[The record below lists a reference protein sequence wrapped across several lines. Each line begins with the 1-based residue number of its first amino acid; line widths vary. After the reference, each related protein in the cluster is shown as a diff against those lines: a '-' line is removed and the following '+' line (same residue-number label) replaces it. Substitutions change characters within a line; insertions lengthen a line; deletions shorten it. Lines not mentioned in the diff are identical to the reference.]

1 MESMDALQD
10 ALAQFKGGVIIVSH
24 DERFINTVCNEIWVC
39 DKGVLSKFSGTIK
52 DYKVMICPKEGS
64 MQV

>member
-1 MESMDALQD
+1 MESMDALQE

-39 DKGVLSKFSGTIK
+39 DKGVLDKFSGTIK
-52 DYKVMICPKEGS
+52 DYKEVICPKDGL
-64 MQV
+64 